1 MRRALAALLLAG
13 YVTGAP
19 GWAVCANAQAASLFQ
34 EVEVQPPPKHSHTAS
49 WLTGLAGMGLLA
61 ASFPLATHADDLYA
75 RYGSETDVAL
85 IEQRYRDSQ
94 RADRLASG
102 ALIAGEALL
111 VTAVWLRFV
120 RRPADARTAMILE
133 PARCAISYRF

>member
-1 MRRALAALLLAG
+1 MRRALALLLLAG

-19 GWAVCANAQAASLFQ
+19 EWAVCAGAQPASLFQ
-34 EVEVQPPPKHSHTAS
+34 EVEIQPPPKRSHTAS
-49 WLTGLAGMGLLA
+49 WLTGLAGVGLLA

-85 IEQRYRDSQ
+85 IEERYRDSQ
-94 RADRLASG
+94 RADRISSG

-120 RRPADARTAMILE
+120 RRPADARTVGILE
-133 PARCAISYRF
+133 PARCAVSYRF